1 MGTQGMIIIRPME
14 TYEIDSVINLFNYY
28 KDEAG
33 ISDERFD
40 QNRLL
45 NTLRQYN
52 IRPNLFF
59 RIAVNGLRPVGVI
72 GGFLSEDP
80 VEAEITA
87 TIQFNYLIS
96 EFNSVENYSQL
107 IQEFETW
114 SRQFKVEQIRALD
127 IGEKTNRLFAVYDQL
142 GFYPVRI
149 SIMNKEIE

>member
-1 MGTQGMIIIRPME
+1 MIIIRPME

-80 VEAEITA
+80 VETQVTA
-87 TIQFNYLIS
+87 TIQFNYLIP
-96 EFNSVENYSQL
+96 EFNSVENYRQL

-114 SRQFKVEQIRALD
+114 SKQFKVEQIRALD
-127 IGEKTNRLFAVYDQL
+127 IGENTNRLFTVYDQL